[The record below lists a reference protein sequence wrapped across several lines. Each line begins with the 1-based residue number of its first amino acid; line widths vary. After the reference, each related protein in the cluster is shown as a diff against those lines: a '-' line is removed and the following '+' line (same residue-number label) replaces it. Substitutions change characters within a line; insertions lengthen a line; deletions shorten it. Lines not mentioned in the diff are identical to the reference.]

1 MDPTANASTSDVEGR
16 PGCRH
21 ACVVIQHAM
30 ALLDRIRGAIHQ
42 PACGIDRLPLPRE
55 PRPMAINAGV
65 FPTALHAS
73 FSDA

>member
-1 MDPTANASTSDVEGR
+1 
-16 PGCRH
+16 
-21 ACVVIQHAM
+21 M